1 VTFTAAVFDVSE
13 LSATA
18 HAVAREARQGLTGQA
33 KSISPWLFYDEHG
46 SHLFEQIT
54 KLPEYYLTRTE
65 RQLFAEHSTDILTA
79 MGVKPAAKS
88 VNAGP
93 KGPIQLRHSLTVAEL
108 GAGTATK
115 SGILLRELARMQSK
129 VLYQPIDVSVSA
141 LAQAQ
146 LLEREIDGVS
156 VSPCVANYVAEEYEI
171 ERPRGARV
179 LSLYIGSSIGN
190 FDPAEAR
197 AILKRLRHQL
207 LPGDGLLL
215 GTDLAPGAHKSIETL
230 CAAYN
235 DAQGVTAAFNRN
247 VLTRMNREIGTN
259 FRVDGFA
266 HVALWNPG
274 ESRMEMH
281 LKSITNQTVTIP
293 ANSAGPAASIR
304 FEPGETIH
312 TENSYKFNESTVGD
326 LLASAG
332 FSTVRSFQDREKL
345 FALTLASVQ

>member
-1 VTFTAAVFDVSE
+1 MTSTAAVFDVSE

-18 HAVAREARQGLTGQA
+18 HAVAREARQGLTRKT

-46 SHLFEQIT
+46 SDLFEQIT
-54 KLPEYYLTRTE
+54 QLPEYYLTRTE
-65 RQLFAEHSTDILTA
+65 RILFAQHSAEILTA
-79 MGVKPAAKS
+79 MGLDPAAKS
-88 VNAGP
+88 VSAGP
-93 KGPIQLRHSLTVAEL
+93 KRPIQLRHSLTVAEL

-146 LLEREIDGVS
+146 MLESEIDGVS
-156 VSPCVANYVAEEYEI
+156 VSPCVANYVAEEYQI
-171 ERPRGARV
+171 QRPRRARV

-190 FDPAEAR
+190 FDPAEGR
-197 AILKRLRHQL
+197 AILKRLRDQL
-207 LPGDGLLL
+207 RPGDGLLL
-215 GTDLAPGAHKSIETL
+215 GTDLAPGAHKSVETL

-247 VLTRMNREIGTN
+247 VLTRLNREIGTN

-266 HVALWNPG
+266 HVALWNAG

-281 LKSITNQTVTIP
+281 LKSIANQTVTIP
-293 ANSAGPAASIR
+293 ANSAGPALKIR
-304 FEPGETIH
+304 FELGETIH
-312 TENSYKFNESTVGD
+312 TENSYKFTESTVGD

-332 FSTVRSFQDREKL
+332 FTPVRSFQDDKKL
-345 FALTLASVQ
+345 FALALATV